1 MAPSTTSPPFCHR
14 IRRRRRRKKENGV
27 LPSFPFPS
35 CAPFGLGGESAKSEI
50 GWWLRGEEEEEEE
63 EAPHSEAFGPEERG
77 RVDGG
82 LFPLPRSPSSLLVE
96 GFIFSLAFI
105 LLPLM
110 HFTLLSLPR
119 GRRKIYA
126 GCSHARRRERRERRD
141 SEMGLLL
148 LLLTLF
154 PFIPLSLE

>member
-1 MAPSTTSPPFCHR
+1 M
-14 IRRRRRRKKENGV
+14 
-27 LPSFPFPS
+27 PSFPFPS

-50 GWWLRGEEEEEEE
+50 GWWLRGEEEEDEDEEEEEE
-63 EAPHSEAFGPEERG
+63 EAPHSEAFGSEERG

-110 HFTLLSLPR
+110 HFTLLSLRR

-148 LLLTLF
+148 LLTLF